1 MNSFY
6 KDSIIQILKPDK
18 HSTQKRE
25 NYRPTSLRSIDAKKP
40 QQIISKLNPRI
51 CIG

>member
-6 KDSIIQILKPDK
+6 KDSIIQILKPDMYT
-18 HSTQKRE
+18 TQKRE
-25 NYRPTSLRSIDAKKP
+25 NYRPISLRSIDAKKP

-51 CIG
+51 C